1 MRAETWSTT
10 ALNTRFP
17 CSVIIVSQLAAGC
30 RPTVAVVRGR
40 SPQALGAPESTPP
53 EARYEER
60 SMKPEEALRQIK
72 TLIEGSDYV
81 TDPRA
86 MLTLIESIRVLV
98 EKGLEPGGRPG

>member
-1 MRAETWSTT
+1 
-10 ALNTRFP
+10 
-17 CSVIIVSQLAAGC
+17 
-30 RPTVAVVRGR
+30 
-40 SPQALGAPESTPP
+40 
-53 EARYEER
+53 
-60 SMKPEEALRQIK
+60 MKPEVALRQIK